1 MGNIIQDIVGK
12 DEKMISYTSPSD
24 PLLKRMVINSM
35 ELMSGRKKIE
45 KAYQALGD
53 MEIDDVTVWHYLFPL
68 LEVAIDFDKSQ
79 LAKIPRKGPLVI
91 IANHPFGVID
101 GLSLGYILSLVRA
114 DFKLIVNE
122 LLCKEG
128 LFNKYLLPIDFR
140 ETKAALRTNLNTRN
154 EVLSILENDGSIAI
168 FPSGGV
174 ATAVKP
180 FSKDVRDL
188 EWKNFLTKMVRRE
201 DLTVVPIF
209 FHGRNSQLFQIA
221 SHINQSLRYGLLL
234 NEVTNKRGKTIKITI
249 GDPIQSSDYSHM
261 KSKDLIKYLRNVTLS
276 LSDQ

>member
-1 MGNIIQDIVGK
+1 VGNIIQDIVGK

-24 PLLKRMVINSM
+24 PLLKRVVINSM

-45 KAYQALGD
+45 KAYQTLSE

-68 LEVAIDFDKSQ
+68 LEVAIDFDKGQ
-79 LAKIPRKGPLVI
+79 LSKIPRKGPLVI

-101 GLSLGYILSLVRA
+101 GLSLGYILSLIRA

-128 LFNKYLLPIDFR
+128 LFDKYLLPIDFR
-140 ETKAALRTNLNTRN
+140 ETKSALRTNLKTRA
-154 EVLSILENDGSIAI
+154 EVLSILDNEGSIAI

-188 EWKNFLTKMVRRE
+188 EWKNFLVKMVRRE
-201 DLTVVPIF
+201 GLTIVPIF

-234 NEVTNKRGKTIKITI
+234 NEVTNKRGQTIKISI
-249 GDPIQSSDYSHM
+249 GDPIQSSVYNHM
-261 KSKDLIKYLRNVTLS
+261 KAKDLLWHLRQITLG
-276 LSDQ
+276 LSNQ

>member
-1 MGNIIQDIVGK
+1 M
-12 DEKMISYTSPSD
+12 
-24 PLLKRMVINSM
+24 
-35 ELMSGRKKIE
+35 
-45 KAYQALGD
+45 
-53 MEIDDVTVWHYLFPL
+53 
-68 LEVAIDFDKSQ
+68 
-79 LAKIPRKGPLVI
+79 AKIPRKGPLVI